1 MSLYRGN
8 RTPES
13 DKLATLVSM
22 VCAHISGLKFHVP
35 PLLKAPT
42 QTDHSGLVL
51 TVQVGLSTSDLSFAE
66 LCL

>member
-1 MSLYRGN
+1 MSLYKGS

-13 DKLATLVSM
+13 DKLATL

-42 QTDHSGLVL
+42 QTDHSGLML
-51 TVQVGLSTSDLSFAE
+51 TVQVGLSTSDLSFTE